1 LTTEGLAQAHAA
13 ALRIRSSWAIAAVY
27 TSPMTRCV
35 RTGQIIAEPFGL
47 EVLPMDAFND
57 IDYGEW
63 QGLTPGEARVR
74 WPEEVDLWYRR
85 PDLARIAGGET
96 LQDVLARAARGLRAV
111 VDRHP
116 EETVVL
122 VGHDSVNRV
131 ILLHALELA
140 LSRYWHLGQAPC
152 AINQI
157 DATSD
162 GFAVRSV
169 NETWHLHAP

>member
-1 LTTEGLAQAHAA
+1 
-13 ALRIRSSWAIAAVY
+13 
-27 TSPMTRCV
+27 MTRCV
-35 RTGQIIAEPFGL
+35 RTGQLIAEPFGL
-47 EVLPMDAFND
+47 EVLPMDPFND

-63 QGLTPGEARVR
+63 QGLTPDEARVR

-140 LSRYWHLGQAPC
+140 LSLLAPW
-152 AINQI
+152 
-157 DATSD
+157 S
-162 GFAVRSV
+162 GAVRDQPDRRHQRRLRRAV
-169 NETWHLHAP
+169 GQRDLAPSRALIAIGGVRSDRAASLADSRC